1 MGKVFDLIGK
11 RFGRLV
17 VIDRA
22 ENAKN
27 GSTRWVCRCDCGN
40 IKTVQRSNLMSGDI
54 KSCGCLRKEVTSKL
68 NKKHGQAG
76 TRLHHIWI
84 GMKQRCSNPKHKS
97 YADYGGRGIKVCA
110 EWEDFK
116 NFYGWAINNGY
127 QDGLEIDR
135 IDNNEDYRPDNC
147 RWVTRKVNSRNRR
160 SNALFRYKGKTMTMI
175 ELAEIAGISKRA
187 MQHRIKRG
195 WSIKRAVETPLTT
208 KVKGV

>member
-1 MGKVFDLIGK
+1 
-11 RFGRLV
+11 
-17 VIDRA
+17 
-22 ENAKN
+22 
-27 GSTRWVCRCDCGN
+27 
-40 IKTVQRSNLMSGDI
+40 MSGDI